1 MALDSNQLLDLKA
14 RFEDANPGKLGAIT
28 VTSGGG
34 ETRTLTEF
42 LALGNADV
50 LFSAV
55 NDLSIGIQ
63 VGAVVGRSA
72 ITGQE
77 VRGAIMSAAE
87 YPLQI
92 GGDTLAHITF
102 GIPQGAE
109 LMDMTDNVLI
119 SSIENLLA
127 NFPDALSKFQAKKQS
142 PGTVNDAYYG
152 GQIEQTDIYALVALV

>member
-34 ETRTLTEF
+34 ETRTLAEF

-55 NDLSIGIQ
+55 NDLSIGIH
-63 VGAVVGRSA
+63 VGAMVGRSA

-77 VRGAIMSAAE
+77 IWGAIMIADE
-87 YPLQI
+87 YKLQMKDVI
-92 GGDTLAHITF
+92 PQLLP
-102 GIPQGAE
+102 GIPSGQS
-109 LMDMTDNVLI
+109 LLDMTDTVLI
-119 SSIENLLA
+119 SAIESLLE
-127 NFPDALSKFQAKKQS
+127 NFPDAVARFKAKKQA
-142 PGTVNDAYYG
+142 PGTVNDAYYVG
-152 GQIEQTDIYALVALV
+152 AIEQTDIYALVALV